1 MCDDEDDELCRYFF
15 GELSDAE
22 KAAFEGRLK
31 NEPDLAERFQRFSDC
46 VAAHGGAE
54 GCPEAKGEEPPIPR
68 HLADRT
74 AHAILAGHFERA
86 SECVGRKRF
95 NLAEVIAVGVAATFL
110 GGLILPA
117 IEASRESS
125 RRDQCAFNLA
135 NLGKGLWGYSEDHGH
150 LPQIGLTQ
158 NAGLFTVL
166 LAEGGYLDR
175 DLLQK
180 SIVCP
185 SSDLSKLIADG
196 ELKVFI
202 PTSERLKAASA
213 DQLLELQRL
222 MAGSYAYRIGYF
234 QGRDFVPFGG
244 GVSSGCRS
252 AILADSPSLTS
263 VAEIVSRHHG
273 KCGQNVLF
281 EDGHVAFVTGC
292 WAPDDV
298 DHLYLNDDSQLAA
311 GSNAGDIVLA
321 PSDITPLG
329 VQLIELGE

>member
-1 MCDDEDDELCRYFF
+1 MCDDENDDLSRYFF
-15 GELSDAE
+15 GELSDADR
-22 KAAFEGRLK
+22 KAFEQRLK
-31 NEPDLAERFQRFSDC
+31 NDPDLAERFKKFSDC

-54 GCPEAKGEEPPIPR
+54 GCPEAKSEELPIPR
-68 HLADRT
+68 D
-74 AHAILAGHFERA
+74 LAGRTTQAIFADHLERA

-95 NLAEVIAVGVAATFL
+95 NLAEVIAIGVAATFL

-117 IEASRESS
+117 IEASRESA

-135 NLGKGLWGYSEDHGH
+135 NVGKGLWGYAEDHGH
-150 LPQIGLTQ
+150 FPEIGLTQ
-158 NAGLFTVL
+158 NAGLFTVML
-166 LAEGGYLDR
+166 TDGGYLDQ

-185 SSDLSKLIADG
+185 SSKLSQLIADG
-196 ELKVFI
+196 KLKIFI
-202 PTSERLKAASA
+202 PKQEDLRAASA
-213 DQLLELQRL
+213 DQLLELQRI

-244 GVSSGCRS
+244 GVSSGRRS

-321 PSDITPLG
+321 PSDVTPLG

>member
-22 KAAFEGRLK
+22 RDAFEARLK

-54 GCPEAKGEEPPIPR
+54 GCPEAKSDEPPIPR

-74 AHAILAGHFERA
+74 AHAILAGHIERA

-95 NLAEVIAVGVAATFL
+95 NLPEVIAIGVAATFL

-117 IEASRESS
+117 IEASRESY
-125 RRDQCAFNLA
+125 RRNQCSLNQMGVGQALELYAQN
-135 NLGKGLWGYSEDHGH
+135 NQGR

-158 NAGLFTVL
+158 NAGLFAVL
-166 LAEGGYLDR
+166 LAEGGYLHSGDR
-175 DLLQK
+175 PVSL
-180 SIVCP
+180 VCP
-185 SSDLSKLIADG
+185 SSALSQQIAEG
-196 ELKVFI
+196 AVEVSI
-202 PTSERLKAASA
+202 PTREELRAASA
-213 DQLLELQRL
+213 DQLIVLQKR
-222 MAGSYAYRIGYF
+222 MGGSYAYRIGYF
-234 QGRDFVPFGG
+234 QGRDFVPFGDNG
-244 GVSSGCRS
+244 GCRS
-252 AILADSPSLTS
+252 AILADSPSLTN

-273 KCGQNVLF
+273 ECGQNVLF
-281 EDGHVAFVTGC
+281 GDGHVAFVTGC

-321 PSDITPLG
+321 PSDVTPLG